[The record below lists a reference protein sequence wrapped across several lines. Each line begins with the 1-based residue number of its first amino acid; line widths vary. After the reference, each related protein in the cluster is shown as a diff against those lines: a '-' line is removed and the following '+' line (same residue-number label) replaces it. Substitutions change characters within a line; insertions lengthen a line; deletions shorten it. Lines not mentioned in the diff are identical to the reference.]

1 MFEQTLAKACF
12 HEKFFTVRAKQE
24 VFNVCRLPAMSTERP
39 LATNTMPPAS
49 RETPMGRDGRQ
60 DEKRARFQVTKVV
73 SVDFAKDGRQ
83 LFQDIMKLYFA

>member
-1 MFEQTLAKACF
+1 
-12 HEKFFTVRAKQE
+12 
-24 VFNVCRLPAMSTERP
+24 
-39 LATNTMPPAS
+39 
-49 RETPMGRDGRQ
+49 MGRDGRQ